1 MNAEHARL
9 IEAIQQ
15 RIVTLIATHPAGHQL
30 CLIGGYRLRLLDQSQ
45 RLSMDID
52 YHWDGDLAEK
62 QAEIHALLTRRL
74 LPEIPTRWGY
84 EGQLRLAT
92 GPEADSPF
100 VKTVEVVCFRVR
112 PSPDR
117 IVIPVEVTSIPCA
130 DPPIVRTRSGTVFLT
145 ASDADMVESKVLALF
160 CRAFMQA
167 RDLVDLFLYAD
178 RLTEAASERLRVK
191 FERLGLGPEV
201 RQRQAAQW
209 RANRAVHVRA
219 IDAVIHDQVEPD
231 TAAQLR
237 TAGGGALIFDA
248 VMQVLTDRLQVVSGG
263 GP

>member
-1 MNAEHARL
+1 MNVERTRL
-9 IEAIQQ
+9 IEAMQQ
-15 RIVTLIATHPAGHQL
+15 RIVTLIATQPAGHRL

-74 LPEIPTRWGY
+74 LPEIHARWGY
-84 EGQLRLAT
+84 EGQVRLAT

-100 VKTVEVVCFRVR
+100 VKSVEVVCSRAAM
-112 PSPDR
+112 SPIR

-130 DPPIVRTRSGTVFLT
+130 DPPIVRTQSGTVFLT

-160 CRAFMQA
+160 CRVFLQA

-178 RLTEAASERLRVK
+178 RFTEASPERLRIK
-191 FERLGLGPEV
+191 FERMGLEPKARWELFA
-201 RQRQAAQW
+201 RW
-209 RANRAVHVRA
+209 MLNRDPHIRA
-219 IDAVIHDQVEPD
+219 IETVLQEQVEPD

-237 TAGGGALIFDA
+237 SAGGGALIFDT
-248 VMQVLTDRLQVVSGG
+248 VLQMMTDRLQVASGCS
-263 GP
+263 P